1 MEGFDPLRAF
11 GTGVAK
17 RYDDQP
23 RGDEDDAVAFLVR
36 VAGAG
41 PALEF
46 AVGTGRIAVP
56 LAVGGIAVDGI
67 EVSEAMIERLRAKPG
82 GDAIGVTVGDMST
95 TQLDGRYPLMY
106 LVFNTIFNLLTQ
118 DDQVRCFE
126 NAAHHLTPDGAF
138 VVEAG
143 IPDAWVRRDNYVD
156 AEHVG
161 VDRVV
166 FDVCRYDPVTQL
178 LDENHVE
185 LTPEGIRFGPIVC
198 RLAPPSEL
206 DLMARLAGLRLVERW
221 GGWCGEPFDA
231 RSVRHV
237 SVYRAA

>member
-11 GTGVAK
+11 GARVAS
-17 RYDDQP
+17 RYDDNL
-23 RGDEDDAVAFLVR
+23 RGDEDDAAAFLAR
-36 VAGAG
+36 IAAGGA
-41 PALEF
+41 ALEF

-56 LAVGGIAVDGI
+56 LAAAGISVDGI
-67 EVSEAMIERLRAKPG
+67 DASEAMIERLRAKPG
-82 GDAIGVTVGDMST
+82 GDAIGVTVCDMST
-95 TQLDGRYPLMY
+95 TRLDGEYSLVY

-126 NAAHHLTPDGAF
+126 NAARHLAPGGAF

-143 IPDAWVRRDNYVD
+143 VPDAWVRRDNYVD

-185 LTPEGIRFGPIVC
+185 LTPDGIRFGPIVC
-198 RLAPPSEL
+198 RLAPPAEL
-206 DLMARLAGLRLVERW
+206 DLMARIAGLRLAERW
-221 GGWCGEPFDA
+221 GGWRGEPFDA
-231 RSVRHV
+231 RSQRHV
-237 SVYRAA
+237 SVYRLA